1 MFSMH
6 CQEIIENYQKWSNF
20 SNIIFFID
28 LLLPVSW
35 YTSDYYTDHWRF
47 ISFSKTYNVFQSN
60 WNVILF
66 HMYNEIAGSK
76 FQHFLYAFPKCP
88 SELPVRSE
96 KSGIWFVIW
105 FLGIFKMS

>member
-6 CQEIIENYQKWSNF
+6 SQEIIENDQKWSIF

-35 YTSDYYTDHWRF
+35 YTSDYYTDFWRF

-66 HMYNEIAGSK
+66 HMYNEIGTK